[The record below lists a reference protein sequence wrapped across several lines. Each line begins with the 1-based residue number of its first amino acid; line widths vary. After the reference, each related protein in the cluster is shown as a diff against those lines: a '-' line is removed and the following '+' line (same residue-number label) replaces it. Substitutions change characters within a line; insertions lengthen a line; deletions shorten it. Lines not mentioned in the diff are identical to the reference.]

1 MRVVGDQIFELS
13 TSTSPNPVERY
24 KRTTAAELNLN
35 EFWFRDAI
43 FLQPLLAIAPCEQAG
58 LTDDD
63 WYPWAKEFSTA
74 AGPIDVLL
82 VSSGGRVAVVETK
95 LASNPENRRKVL
107 VQALDYLSHLEDAL
121 KTNFPP
127 IPRDASGEPVAER
140 DEVLARVAEGDGL
153 VVVASD
159 DVDDRVE
166 RLSKTVFGDQLLKQW
181 KLALV
186 DLALF
191 RHSSQDGPPLVVPV
205 LRGAVTVEARQVVR
219 VIVQGETPV
228 TKIIQE
234 REDLTSRAPGRQTWD
249 EERFFATLAAS
260 AAPASVK
267 DLAGRVRDL
276 ADQANGDLA
285 LEWGT
290 GQNGSMTLKRN
301 GGGLIEL
308 YVSGKLACRPR
319 KFERALGAKAA
330 AQYLSGLQVL
340 LPEDMKAGYPR
351 VEPRKAAQVA
361 ERLGD
366 LLEQVIDVAEEAP

>member
-13 TSTSPNPVERY
+13 TSGSPSPAERY
-24 KRTTAAELNLN
+24 VRCSVAELGLK
-35 EFWFRDAI
+35 ERWFRDAI
-43 FLQPLLAIAPCEQAG
+43 FEQPLLAIAPCEQAG

-63 WYPWAKEFSTA
+63 WYPWATEFSTA

-121 KTNFPP
+121 KEHFPP
-127 IPRDASGEPVAER
+127 IPCDASGEPVTGR
-140 DEVLARVAEGDGL
+140 DEVIARVADGDGL
-153 VVVASD
+153 VVIASD

-166 RLSKTVFGDQLLKQW
+166 RLSKTIFGDQLLKQW

-191 RHSSQDGPPLVVPV
+191 RPTSGGGAPLVLPV

-234 REDLTSRAPGRQTWD
+234 RQDLSSAKSGRQTWD

-260 AAPASVK
+260 PAPASVK
-267 DLAGRVRDL
+267 NLAARVREL
-276 ADQANGDLA
+276 AEQSDGDLA

-290 GQNGSMTLKRN
+290 GQNGSMTLKRE
-301 GGGLIEL
+301 GAGLLEV
-308 YVSGKLACRPR
+308 YVSGKLGCRPR
-319 KFERALGAKAA
+319 KFVRALGVDLAGEYQRGLAA
-330 AQYLSGLQVL
+330 L
-340 LPEDMKAGYPR
+340 LPDEMQDPLPR
-351 VEPRKAAQVA
+351 VEPAKAGQVA
-361 ERLGD
+361 DR
-366 LLEQVIDVAEEAP
+366 LLELLERVLGMAASQ